1 MTRVAMKYHSG
12 DSLDHLSGDIKK
24 SLKTVQN
31 TDLKTGR
38 SLKFIKKSQ
47 SWSQDAFQL
56 T

>member
-1 MTRVAMKYHSG
+1 MTRLAMKYYSG
-12 DSLDHLSGDIKK
+12 DSLDHPNGDVKK

-47 SWSQDAFQL
+47 N
-56 T
+56 